1 MPMLSV
7 EKFFFAYAFIV
18 ALVGGLILY
27 WMSGM
32 PWAYHYSEQ
41 MRLVLSITPAILV
54 IAAYGYCIFLQLRK
68 DRDKW
73 IEENQQPVKCAV
85 SGALYLISNNTDH
98 PDHE

>member
-1 MPMLSV
+1 MISV

-32 PWAYHYSEQ
+32 PWAYQYPEQ
-41 MRLVLSITPAILV
+41 MRLVLSATPAILV
-54 IAAYGYCIFLQLRK
+54 IAAYGYRIFLQLRK
-68 DRDKW
+68 DRDEW
-73 IEENQQPVKCAV
+73 IEENQQTVRCAV
-85 SGALYLISNNTDH
+85 SGAPYLIANNTNH